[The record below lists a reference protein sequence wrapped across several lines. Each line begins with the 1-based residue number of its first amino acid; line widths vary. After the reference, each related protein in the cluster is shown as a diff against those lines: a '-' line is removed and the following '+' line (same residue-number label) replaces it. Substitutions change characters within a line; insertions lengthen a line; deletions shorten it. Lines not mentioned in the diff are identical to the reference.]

1 VVGRAILCAK
11 LIDIVP
17 LESKLLCMTTAYD
30 PHADWAHED
39 RAISTCALQPV
50 LGPMVY
56 GDACDI
62 RVGRRQ
68 CGSELGVREAHDAD
82 GRTRIICALHA
93 RKLFPN
99 GEQR

>member
-1 VVGRAILCAK
+1 
-11 LIDIVP
+11 
-17 LESKLLCMTTAYD
+17 MTTAYD
-30 PHADWAHED
+30 PRIDWARED
-39 RAISTCALQPV
+39 RAISASALQPV
-50 LGPMVY
+50 IGPMVY

-93 RKLFPN
+93 RKYFP
-99 GEQR
+99 R